1 MKKFMMRI
9 FTWKRT
15 LSQTAQILNLHQRLS
30 FLCPLSRL
38 WWIFSC
44 LLWKI
49 MGIENRHTY
58 EHLYSIS
65 TLKRSEV
72 KSNEIEKM
80 KLILILLLTLWNLLK
95 LTNMKAALIRFLLLA
110 IINCESFSILSTE
123 LGLCEWSFSSKTDIT
138 VNV

>member
-1 MKKFMMRI
+1 MKI

-44 LLWKI
+44 LLSKI
-49 MGIENRHTY
+49 MGIENRHIY

-80 KLILILLLTLWNLLK
+80 KLTLILLLTLWNLLK
-95 LTNMKAALIRFLLLA
+95 MINMKAALIRFLLLV
-110 IINCESFSILSTE
+110 IINFEWFSIPLTE
-123 LGLCEWSFSSKTDIT
+123 LGPCEWSFLSKTDIT
-138 VNV
+138 VNA

>member
-30 FLCPLSRL
+30 FLYLLSRL

-138 VNV
+138 VNA